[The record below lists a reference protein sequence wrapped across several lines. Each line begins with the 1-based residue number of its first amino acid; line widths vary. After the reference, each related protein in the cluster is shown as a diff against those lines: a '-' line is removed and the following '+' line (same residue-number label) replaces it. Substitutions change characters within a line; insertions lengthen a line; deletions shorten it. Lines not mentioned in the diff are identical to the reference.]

1 MGRGLLTREEIM
13 ILNQNPYVEK
23 VQGNRIEYSEEFKK
37 LFVKE
42 YFSGKKP
49 RVIFEDAGFDVRVLG
64 NKRIERC
71 SARWREL
78 NASGNLGDK
87 IENNDFYRKNENEM
101 TRLRRIIKE
110 QNAEISRLKLEIS
123 NLEMGIHGK

>member
-78 NASGNLGDK
+78 NASGYLGEK

-101 TRLRRIIKE
+101 ARLRRIIK
-110 QNAEISRLKLEIS
+110 
-123 NLEMGIHGK
+123 